1 MSCWIQVFSGVIY
14 VYSMLNKNCTT
25 QQTRLK
31 QTSKSVL
38 FSISHVLV
46 SKDHP
51 LNKDQMMLC
60 TTRKRQEEET
70 EICWFGC
77 ITAYILGLR
86 VCVHM
91 KLYHRGFGH
100 SKSAPF
106 ISHACPTT
114 QISMVTSV
122 GHPMRGGG
130 GAGGAGVR
138 AADGEFWGHWLEWEW
153 CNVSLCKIHTLGRL
167 KSHFS
172 HSHSLICC
180 NLVRLSHPLV
190 TL

>member
-1 MSCWIQVFSGVIY
+1 MEITGCHAESRYFLELY
-14 VYSMLNKNCTT
+14 NSMLNKNCTT

-86 VCVHM
+86 DQ
-91 KLYHRGFGH
+91 
-100 SKSAPF
+100 KSVF
-106 ISHACPTT
+106 AC
-114 QISMVTSV
+114 I
-122 GHPMRGGG
+122 
-130 GAGGAGVR
+130 
-138 AADGEFWGHWLEWEW
+138 
-153 CNVSLCKIHTLGRL
+153 
-167 KSHFS
+167 
-172 HSHSLICC
+172 
-180 NLVRLSHPLV
+180 
-190 TL
+190 